1 MEDALSAADTS
12 GQSHAGQQRPLG
24 GWLFGPLLALVF
36 LGYPIQTALVL
47 DPTPERVLLTLG
59 SAALFGC
66 GFIWL
71 LWTRRPFLSAPVE
84 TAEVIKRRLAVTCL
98 AALVV
103 ALNIGLAR
111 GPEWLVLFFHTS
123 AAAGLLLPRRDAYT
137 AVATLA
143 AVAAVVGSASAWST
157 PPLRPR
163 R

>member
-1 MEDALSAADTS
+1 MQPTIVASDSAAAEDAPTAAGTPDRS
-12 GQSHAGQQRPLG
+12 PAGQQRRTG

-84 TAEVIKRRLAVTCL
+84 TAEVTKRRMAVT
-98 AALVV
+98 
-103 ALNIGLAR
+103 
-111 GPEWLVLFFHTS
+111 
-123 AAAGLLLPRRDAYT
+123 
-137 AVATLA
+137 
-143 AVAAVVGSASAWST
+143 
-157 PPLRPR
+157 
-163 R
+163 